1 MEVIIVIGIIIFLI
15 WLFSGNSSN
24 KTSTH
29 TPSSSS
35 TTTSKPID
43 TASTMA
49 SYYYDIAWKAG
60 EEGKHSEAIENY
72 NRAISYMPSAI
83 YNNNRA
89 FSKSKVNDYKG
100 AIEDYSKAI
109 QLAPN
114 KALYWLNRGFTHNNN
129 DKDELA
135 CRDWKKAAE
144 LGSEKAKEM
153 LEKYC
158 KPKTTTRQSNTLT
171 QNVNRPQSRAI
182 VNNNDAILNQYQIAY
197 LYHMTHKGN
206 LENIL
211 RSGLL
216 SHNEAHRG
224 LNQIDIADNEVN
236 TRRRKR
242 EPIFNRSIH
251 DYVPLYFNPKN
262 PMLYRRKNI
271 QNDIVIIAIDRNLLL
286 SQNVLFTDGN
296 AASQKTSFYNS
307 INNLNRLNWQC
318 IRDEYWNDYQ
328 DGKRI
333 KCAEVLVYPKIEVS
347 SIKKIICNN
356 QVTLNFVRTKIRAY
370 SSIAS
375 EVNNNLYF
383 NSGDSFYIKIENEPL
398 DDLPF

>member
-24 KTSTH
+24 KTSTY

-60 EEGKHSEAIENY
+60 EEGRHSEAIENY
-72 NRAISYMPSAI
+72 NKAISYKPSAT
-83 YNNNRA
+83 YYNNRA
-89 FSKSKVNDYKG
+89 FSKSKTNDYKG

-114 KALYWLNRGFTHNNN
+114 EALYWLNRGFTHSNN

-135 CRDWKKAAE
+135 CPDWKKAAE

-158 KPKTTTRQSNTLT
+158 KPKTTARQSNTST
-171 QNVNRPQSRAI
+171 QNVNRPQSTA
-182 VNNNDAILNQYQIAY
+182 VVNNDARLNQYQITY
-197 LYHMTHKGN
+197 LYHMTHKSN

-211 RSGLL
+211 RNGLL

-236 TRRRKR
+236 TRRGKR

-262 PMLYRRKNI
+262 PMLFRRKNI
-271 QNDIVIIAIDRNLLL
+271 QNDIVIIAIDSNLLL
-286 SQNVLFTDGN
+286 GQNVLFTDGN
-296 AASQKTSFYNS
+296 AASQTTSFYNS
-307 INNLNRLNWQC
+307 LNNLNRLNWQC
-318 IRDEYWNDYQ
+318 IRSEYWNDYQ

-356 QVTLNFVRTKIRAY
+356 QVTLNFVRTKIRAN

-383 NSGDSFYIKIENEPL
+383 NSGGSFYNQIEYEPL